1 MSSNSA
7 PAPPPGPEEATPAGL
22 TAVAVVGLFA
32 FVVVAWGLNWV
43 VMKIVVNEITPVWAV
58 ALRTWIAVAILF
70 PAVVS
75 AGQLVA
81 PPRRDVPVV
90 LVIALFHM
98 AAFAALMTA
107 GLKHVSAGRT
117 IILGYTTPLWVAPAA
132 WMFLRERLPLRRGCG
147 IALGLAGVLLLFD
160 PRAFDWHDWN
170 ALLGNGLVLGAA
182 LCWSVSIVYT
192 RAHRWSATPLQLV
205 PWQTILAA
213 GVLTAVAI
221 GLEGSPRISLS
232 APAVAALLYNG
243 AIGTALGFWAMTVVN
258 KELPAM
264 VTSLGVLATPVVG
277 IVLSAVLLHEG
288 LDTALIV
295 SSVLILAGIAVGTA
309 TRG

>member
-1 MSSNSA
+1 MPSNSA
-7 PAPPPGPEEATPAGL
+7 PAPPQGREQATPARL
-22 TAVAVVGLFA
+22 TTVAVAGLFA

-58 ALRTWIAVAILF
+58 VLRTWIAVAILF
-70 PAVVS
+70 PAVVLT
-75 AGQLVA
+75 GQLAV
-81 PPRRDVPVV
+81 PPRRDMPVV

-117 IILGYTTPLWVAPAA
+117 IVLGYTTPLWVAPAA
-132 WMFLRERLPLRRGCG
+132 WMFLKERLPLRRGCG

-160 PRAFDWHDWN
+160 PREFDWRDGN
-170 ALLGNGLVLGAA
+170 ALRGNGLVLAAA

-192 RAHRWSATPLQLV
+192 RAHRWRATPFQLV
-205 PWQTILAA
+205 PWQTLLAA

-221 GLEGSPRISLS
+221 GLEGSPRLSLS

-243 AIGTALGFWAMTVVN
+243 VIGTALGFWAMTVVN

-264 VTSLGVLATPVVG
+264 VTSLGVLATPVIG
-277 IVLSAVLLHEG
+277 LVLSAVLLREG
-288 LDTALIV
+288 PDTALIV
-295 SSVLILAGIAVGTA
+295 SSILIMAGIAVGT
-309 TRG
+309 TIRR

>member
-1 MSSNSA
+1 MPSNSA
-7 PAPPPGPEEATPAGL
+7 PAPPQGREQATPARL
-22 TAVAVVGLFA
+22 TTVAVAGLFA

-58 ALRTWIAVAILF
+58 VLRTWIAVAILF
-70 PAVVS
+70 PAVVLT
-75 AGQLVA
+75 GQLAV
-81 PPRRDVPVV
+81 PPRRDMPVV

-117 IILGYTTPLWVAPAA
+117 IVLGYTTPLWVAPAA
-132 WMFLRERLPLRRGCG
+132 WMFLKERLPLRRGCG

-160 PRAFDWHDWN
+160 PREFDWRDGN
-170 ALLGNGLVLGAA
+170 ALRGNGLVLAAA

-192 RAHRWSATPLQLV
+192 RAHRWRATPFQLV
-205 PWQTILAA
+205 PWQTLLAA

-221 GLEGSPRISLS
+221 GLEGSPRLSLS

-264 VTSLGVLATPVVG
+264 VTSLGVLATPVIG
-277 IVLSAVLLHEG
+277 LVLSAVLLREG
-288 LDTALIV
+288 PDTALIV
-295 SSVLILAGIAVGTA
+295 SSILIMAGIAVGT
-309 TRG
+309 TIRR